1 MDYRCYIVARSVK
14 RAISVAVAILFTLN
28 LSGYSHAVS
37 GLRVRMGKDV
47 YPRLTEKYNGAAPAD
62 ISLRDLL
69 IKKKPEGQSYV
80 EFLERHLADIESRD
94 LKGEWDG
101 VSYSTGM
108 SSVKEAIFYLIDQS
122 KVDPNKANLVVFR
135 PSYACT
141 DNLFTELEE
150 LFNVRYIVGSEE
162 VEGNLDENTVLV
174 FCETVTNPTLKVI
187 DVEKIC
193 EVIASKNRDIT
204 LVCDNTFATPLGMQP
219 LRYAEEPNVEMLVMQ
234 GITKGLSGPGNV
246 LGGVLIGRDSF
257 IRGLRQR
264 KKTFLRPL
272 TEKDAEITVEYGM
285 PLLPLRLAIQNA
297 NAEKYLRELE
307 KQPLL
312 DKVVYPGDP
321 SHPQHDV
328 AKRLMGNFGHMIYL
342 DFGPHEKGR
351 KKAVAFMALL
361 RYFRTL
367 EHAVSL
373 GQVRNLL
380 NLASDATHITL
391 SDEDKKQGGISP
403 SGIRWSVGIEDPK
416 DVLRE
421 LNAMFEILEN
431 YKHDPENIPYGLL
444 DEIFMAE
451 YNDVSEGKT
460 YLIRK
465 YPVVNRVR
473 NSYDIEPVIKDAIEK
488 IDNED
493 DRIKRIAEIINKTTL
508 VTEYDAQTWLCH
520 HGWLSSLI
528 SGNHSSVIDTLTDAT
543 SLRAKDA
550 KNMSGIFTSILKLSE
565 DKSPLQPARRGL
577 YARLGTSSSLTLEIF
592 ITLLE
597 VGALD
602 AFSGKYVGLSA
613 SSLNDAIDVFFL
625 RVIFRIPEKEN
636 NKPIKVISFTSEDTP
651 LNDVTEAYRDGSI
664 AKLESKKIKGSP
676 RFDFT
681 ISHGSAKVLERGS
694 VDEDVDFVFVDEE
707 GYSGLAIED
716 MAVIKKTYPKAKICW
731 INTQGIKTRVQP
743 IKAGRYNKGAYLSI
757 VGLNDRKGNDIG
769 AVMVVPYEVANSAAW
784 TLKNTDRV
792 IRPTEAHEFLVYDL
806 AYLLLQDSGRIVGEL
821 IKGRPQTDVYRGL

>member
-1 MDYRCYIVARSVK
+1 MNYRCYIGAKSVK
-14 RAISVAVAILFTLN
+14 RAISVTVAILYILN
-28 LSGYSHAVS
+28 LTGYSYAVS
-37 GLRVRMGKDV
+37 GLRVRMGEEV
-47 YPRLTEKYNGAAPAD
+47 YPRLREKYNGAASAD

-69 IKKKPEGQSYV
+69 IKKKPEGQGYV
-80 EFLERHLADIESRD
+80 EFLERHLADIESRN
-94 LKGEWDG
+94 LKGGWDG

-141 DNLFTELEE
+141 DNLFTELEKV
-150 LFNVRYIVGSEE
+150 FDVRYVAGSEE

-193 EVIASKNRDIT
+193 EVIASRNRDIT

-219 LRYAEEPNVEMLVMQ
+219 LRYAEEHNVEMLVMH
-234 GITKGLSGPGNV
+234 GVTKGLSGPGNV
-246 LGGVLIGRDSF
+246 LGGILIGRDSF
-257 IRGLRQR
+257 IKGLRQR

-272 TEKDAEITVEYGM
+272 TEKDAEVTVEYGI
-285 PLLPLRLAIQNA
+285 PLLSLRLAIQNDSA
-297 NAEKYLRELE
+297 KEYLREL
-307 KQPLL
+307 KKRPFL
-312 DKVVYPGDP
+312 DKVIYPGDP
-321 SHPQHDV
+321 SHPQYDV
-328 AKRLMGNFGHMIYL
+328 AKRLMDNFGHMIYL
-342 DFGPHEKGR
+342 DFGPHQGGR
-351 KKAVAFMALL
+351 GKAVAFMNLL

-391 SDEDKKQGGISP
+391 SDEDKEQGGISP
-403 SGIRWSVGIEDPK
+403 SGIRWSVGIEDPR

-421 LNAMFEILEN
+421 LNAIFEILES
-431 YKHDPENIPYGLL
+431 YEHDPENIPYELL

-473 NSYDIEPVIKDAIEK
+473 NSYKIEPVIEDAIEK
-488 IDNED
+488 IDDKD
-493 DRIKRIAEIINKTTL
+493 DRVRDVAKIINEATL

-550 KNMSGIFTSILKLSE
+550 EDMSGRFTSILKLSE
-565 DKSPLQPARRGL
+565 DKGPLQPARRGL
-577 YARLGTSSSLTLEIF
+577 YARLGTPSSLTLEIF
-592 ITLLE
+592 IALLE
-597 VGALD
+597 AGALD

-613 SSLNDAIDVFFL
+613 SSLNGAIDEFFL

-636 NKPIKVISFTSEDTP
+636 NGPIKVISFTSEDTP
-651 LNDVTEAYRDGSI
+651 LSDVTKAYRDGSI
-664 AKLESKKIKGSP
+664 AKLESKKIKGSL

-681 ISHGSAKVLERGS
+681 ISHDSDEVLKRGLI
-694 VDEDVDFVFVDEE
+694 DEGVDFVFVDEKRH
-707 GYSGLAIED
+707 SGLDTGD
-716 MAVIKKTYPKAKICW
+716 MDVIKEIYPKAKICW

-769 AVMVVPYEVANSAAW
+769 AVMVIPYEIANSAAW

-792 IRPTEAHEFLVYDL
+792 MRPTEAHEFLVYEL
-806 AYLLLQDSGRIVGEL
+806 AYLLQDSERVVGEL
-821 IKGRPQTDVYRGL
+821 IKGRPQTGIMQSL